1 MEVGKYQKVGGS
13 CMLAL
18 VDFDGWKLDQ
28 LKAVSP
34 QLRLVLRSRIIQNDL
49 RPMTRLSEPELAKEY
64 GVSRQPVREAF
75 ITLMN
80 EGLLEVRPQR
90 GTFVR
95 RIDFEAVLNAR
106 FVREA
111 VEADIVRKLATTGDS
126 DLVKDLRTQLELQK
140 NVPEGSPERFIE
152 LDERFHMTLA
162 RAAGVAKVWDN
173 LEVIKSQ
180 MDRVRFITFEE
191 FPISK
196 LIDQHEKIVDF
207 IEQMAVSRAEDAMRS
222 HLREILNSLPRV
234 QELYPDYFEN
244 SRDISG
250 EI

>member
-1 MEVGKYQKVGGS
+1 MS
-13 CMLAL
+13 AMI
-18 VDFDGWKLDQ
+18 DFEGWCLDQ

-34 QLRLVLRSRIIQNDL
+34 QLRLVLRSRIIRNDL
-49 RPMTRLSEPELAKEY
+49 RPMSRLSEPELAKEY

-80 EGLLEVRPQR
+80 EGLVEVRPQR
-90 GTFVR
+90 GTYVR
-95 RIDFEAVLNAR
+95 RIDYDAVLNAR

-111 VEADIVRKLATTGDS
+111 VEADIVGKLAAEHND
-126 DLVKDLRTQLELQK
+126 DLLKELRIQLALQK
-140 NVPEGSPERFIE
+140 DVARKDVPEAFME

-162 RAAGVAKVWDN
+162 QGAGFAKSWDF
-173 LEVIKSQ
+173 LEGIKSQ
-180 MDRVRFITFEE
+180 MDRVRYMTFEE

-196 LIDQHEKIVDF
+196 LIDQHEQIVDF
-207 IEQMAVSRAEDAMRS
+207 IEQKTVSQAQDAMRG

-244 SRDISG
+244 SGGLPR
-250 EI
+250 EEKTKL

>member
-1 MEVGKYQKVGGS
+1 
-13 CMLAL
+13 MLAL
-18 VDFDGWKLDQ
+18 VDIDGWKLDQ

-34 QLRLVLRSRIIQNDL
+34 QLRIVLRSRIIRNDL
-49 RPMTRLSEPELAKEY
+49 RPMSRLSEPELAKEY

-75 ITLMN
+75 ITLVH

-90 GTFVR
+90 GTYVR
-95 RIDFEAVLNAR
+95 RIDYEAVLNAR

-111 VEADIVRKLATTGDS
+111 VEADIVRKLAAEGS
-126 DLVKDLRTQLELQK
+126 RDLVKDLRAQLVLQK
-140 NVPEGSPERFIE
+140 NVAQGLPEQFIE
-152 LDERFHMTLA
+152 LDERFHQTLA
-162 RAAGVAKVWDN
+162 SAAGFRKAWDY

-191 FPISK
+191 FPISR
-196 LIDQHEKIVDF
+196 LIDQHEKIVDC
-207 IEQMAVSRAEDAMRS
+207 IEQQAVSRAEDALRL

-244 SRDISG
+244 SRDNSR
-250 EI
+250 EK

>member
-1 MEVGKYQKVGGS
+1 MEVGKYQVGGRTDL
-13 CMLAL
+13 LAL
-18 VDFDGWKLDQ
+18 VDLDGWKLDQ
-28 LKAVSP
+28 LQAVSP

-49 RPMTRLSEPELAKEY
+49 RPMSRLSEPELAKEY

-111 VEADIVRKLATTGDS
+111 VEADIVRKLAATGDS
-126 DLVKDLRTQLELQK
+126 ALVKDLRTQLEVQK
-140 NVPEGSPERFIE
+140 SIPEGMPDRFIK
-152 LDERFHMTLA
+152 LDEQFHMTLA
-162 RAAGVAKVWDN
+162 RSAGVAKAWN
-173 LEVIKSQ
+173 YLEVIKSQ
-180 MDRVRFITFEE
+180 MDRVRFITFET

-196 LIDQHEKIVDF
+196 LINQHEKIVDF
-207 IEQMAVSRAEDAMRS
+207 IEQKAVSLAEHAMRS
-222 HLREILNSLPRV
+222 HLREILNNLPRV
-234 QELYPDYFEN
+234 QELHPDYFEN
-244 SRDISG
+244 SRDISS
-250 EI
+250 EK

>member
-1 MEVGKYQKVGGS
+1 
-13 CMLAL
+13 MLAM
-18 VDFDGWKLDQ
+18 VDFNTWKLDQ

-49 RPMTRLSEPELAKEY
+49 RPMRRLSEPELANKY
-64 GVSRQPVREAF
+64 SVSRQPVREAF
-75 ITLMN
+75 ITLMS

-111 VEADIVRKLATTGDS
+111 VETDIVRKLATSGENT
-126 DLVKDLRTQLELQK
+126 LVETLRAQLVLQK
-140 NVPEGSPERFIE
+140 SVPEAAPKRFIE
-152 LDERFHMTLA
+152 LDERFHRTLA
-162 RAAGVAKVWDN
+162 RAAGVEKAWDY

-180 MDRVRFITFEE
+180 MDRVRFLTFEE
-191 FPISK
+191 FPIFK

-207 IEQMAVSRAEDAMRS
+207 IEQKAVSRAEDAMRC

-250 EI
+250 EN

>member
-1 MEVGKYQKVGGS
+1 
-13 CMLAL
+13 MLAL
-18 VDFDGWKLDQ
+18 VDLNGWKLDQ
-28 LKAVSP
+28 LKAVGP
-34 QLRLVLRSRIIQNDL
+34 QLRIVLRSRIIRNDL
-49 RPMTRLSEPELAKEY
+49 RPMSRLSEPELAKEY

-75 ITLMN
+75 ITLVN

-111 VEADIVRKLATTGDS
+111 VEADIVRKLAATGNS
-126 DLVKDLRTQLELQK
+126 DLISDLRAQIKLQK
-140 NVPEGSPERFIE
+140 SVPEGSPERFIE
-152 LDERFHMTLA
+152 LDERFHITLA
-162 RAAGVAKVWDN
+162 RAAGFAKAWDY

-191 FPISK
+191 FQISK

-207 IEQMAVSRAEDAMRS
+207 IEQKTVLRAEEAMRS

-234 QELYPDYFEN
+234 QDLYPDYFEN

>member
-1 MEVGKYQKVGGS
+1 
-13 CMLAL
+13 MLA
-18 VDFDGWKLDQ
+18 VIDFEGWKLDQ

-34 QLRLVLRSRIIQNDL
+34 QLRIVLRSRIIRNDL
-49 RPMTRLSEPELAKEY
+49 RPMSRLSEPELAKEY

-80 EGLLEVRPQR
+80 EGLVEVRPQR
-90 GTFVR
+90 GTYVR
-95 RIDFEAVLNAR
+95 KIDYDAVLNAR

-111 VEADIVRKLATTGDS
+111 VEADIVRRLASDDNS
-126 DLVKDLRTQLELQK
+126 DLIKDLRAQLVMQK
-140 NVPEGSPERFIE
+140 DAAKEPSGKFME

-162 RAAGVAKVWDN
+162 QGAGFAKSWDF
-173 LEVIKSQ
+173 LEGIKSQ

-196 LIDQHEKIVDF
+196 LIDQHEQIVDF
-207 IEQMAVSRAEDAMRS
+207 IEQKTVPRAEEAMRA

-244 SRDISG
+244 SQDASC
-250 EI
+250 EVQSKL

>member
-1 MEVGKYQKVGGS
+1 
-13 CMLAL
+13 MLAL
-18 VDFDGWKLDQ
+18 VEIDGWKLDQ

-34 QLRLVLRSRIIQNDL
+34 QLRAVLRSRIIRNDL
-49 RPMTRLSEPELAKEY
+49 RPTSRLSEPELAKEY

-111 VEADIVRKLATTGDS
+111 VEADIVRKLAADGDS
-126 DLVKDLRTQLELQK
+126 ILVKELRSQIELQK
-140 NVPEGSPERFIE
+140 NVSEGAPVQFIE
-152 LDERFHMTLA
+152 LDERFHLTLA
-162 RAAGVAKVWDN
+162 RAAGFGKAWDY
-173 LEVIKSQ
+173 LEAIKSQ

-191 FPISK
+191 FPIAK
-196 LIDQHEKIVDF
+196 LINQHEKVVDF
-207 IEQMAVSRAEDAMRS
+207 IEQKDVSGAENAIRA
-222 HLREILNSLPRV
+222 HLREILDSLPRI
-234 QELYPDYFEN
+234 QDLYPDYFEN
-244 SRDISG
+244 CGTYPDKNSDKL
-250 EI
+250 

>member
-1 MEVGKYQKVGGS
+1 
-13 CMLAL
+13 MLEAIDL
-18 VDFDGWKLDQ
+18 EGWRLDQ

-34 QLRLVLRSRIIQNDL
+34 QLRIILRSRIIRNDL
-49 RPMTRLSEPELAKEY
+49 RPMSRLSEPELAKEY

-80 EGLLEVRPQR
+80 EGLVEVRPQR
-90 GTFVR
+90 GTYVR
-95 RIDFEAVLNAR
+95 KIDYDAVLNAR

-111 VEADIVRKLATTGDS
+111 VEADIVRKLAGEDNR
-126 DLVKDLRTQLELQK
+126 DLVETLRAQLALQK
-140 NVPEGSPERFIE
+140 GVASGSPEKFMG
-152 LDERFHMTLA
+152 LDEQFHMTLA
-162 RAAGVAKVWDN
+162 QAAGVAKSWDF
-173 LEVIKSQ
+173 LEGIKSQ

-196 LIDQHEKIVDF
+196 LIDQHEMIVDF
-207 IEQMAVSRAEDAMRS
+207 IEQKAVSRAEDAMRA

-244 SRDISG
+244 S
-250 EI
+250 